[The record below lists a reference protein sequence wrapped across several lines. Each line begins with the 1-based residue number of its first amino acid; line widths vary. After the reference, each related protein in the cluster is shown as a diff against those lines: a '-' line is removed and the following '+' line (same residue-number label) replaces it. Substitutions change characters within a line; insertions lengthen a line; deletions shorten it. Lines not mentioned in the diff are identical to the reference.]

1 MQMTYLAKPSLRGF
15 QSGKTSE
22 EVGMAEEDEDVVLAG
37 SALHQHLLD
46 SGLGDVELSSPASSD
61 RSGCCPCHLSLVIS
75 HL

>member
-1 MQMTYLAKPSLRGF
+1 M
-15 QSGKTSE
+15 E
-22 EVGMAEEDEDVVLAG
+22 EEDEDVVLAG

-61 RSGCCPCHLSLVIS
+61 RCGGCLSLGIS